1 MNNIF
6 EKLFKANDVS
16 SIDNGERLQSFQNNK
31 V

>member
-16 SIDNGERLQSFQNNK
+16 YIDNGQRLQSFQNNK